1 MQIEYQCT
9 IKPRAYK
16 LHYAIHAD
24 SGASRGN
31 KMDRQTYIRA
41 QDNRAVI
48 IDSDSDGVSVSVHTN
63 GGHAL
68 CVLSHDAAVELLN
81 VLRCIVGDSK

>member
-1 MQIEYQCT
+1 
-9 IKPRAYK
+9 
-16 LHYAIHAD
+16 
-24 SGASRGN
+24 
-31 KMDRQTYIRA
+31 MDRQTYIRA